1 MRAALSQFRAQ
12 TASSACQSL
21 GKGLHG
27 PQSPRC
33 RVLEISPR
41 PQNGVP
47 SFGCTNVGMKGREG
61 YSRGS
66 QPCPG
71 FPLSWLPTLQRAP
84 TGQLLAFQD
93 FELGRTPVRFISEGA
108 ENGKR
113 RRSKRL
119 SQCPAQ
125 AGKDGIFQ
133 IKTQLAG
140 AQACRES
147 LPTGAA
153 GEGWVCKTGV
163 VWGRQALGGGCPAV
177 AEPGGVTIRPHP
189 PYPD

>member
-1 MRAALSQFRAQ
+1 MR
-12 TASSACQSL
+12 
-21 GKGLHG
+21 
-27 PQSPRC
+27 
-33 RVLEISPR
+33 
-41 PQNGVP
+41 
-47 SFGCTNVGMKGREG
+47 GRKG

-84 TGQLLAFQD
+84 TGQLLAFQY

-147 LPTGAA
+147 LPLGQQ
-153 GEGWVCKTGV
+153 
-163 VWGRQALGGGCPAV
+163 GRDGYAKQG
-177 AEPGGVTIRPHP
+177 
-189 PYPD
+189 